1 MILLWVRWSIE
12 YAWDKSKPRI
22 NKTKHGVDFSSID
35 DFDWTTAFVMEDQRR
50 DYGEILNIALGFIRS
65 RLHAL
70 VFTKRNEK
78 IRIIGLRKANETERS
93 FYAQAT
99 GVGHR

>member
-1 MILLWVRWSIE
+1 MRCGFVVGTLSME
-12 YAWDKSKPRI
+12 YEWDESKPRI
-22 NKTKHGVDFSSID
+22 NKTKHGVDFSSIA

-78 IRIIGLRKANETERS
+78 IRPQGMGHPALRLRDS
-93 FYAQAT
+93 S
-99 GVGHR
+99 R

>member
-1 MILLWVRWSIE
+1 ME
-12 YAWDKSKPRI
+12 YEWDKSKPRI
-22 NKTKHGVDFSSID
+22 NKTKHGVDFSSIA

-78 IRIIGLRKANETERS
+78 IRIIGLRKTNETEPN

>member
-1 MILLWVRWSIE
+1 ME
-12 YAWDKSKPRI
+12 YEWDKSKPRI
-22 NKTKHGVDFSSID
+22 NKTKHGVDFSSVA

-50 DYGEILNIALGFIRS
+50 DYGEIRNIALGFIRS

-78 IRIIGLRKANETERS
+78 IRPQGM
-93 FYAQAT
+93 
-99 GVGHR
+99 GHPALEAEGFVSLKKVSSTPCR